1 MYKIKSFAKIN
12 LGLEVLSKRNDNFH
26 SIKTVISKISLF
38 DEIQIEKSDFN
49 SVKQLGIKEDENLV
63 TKILLYMQKKYFTEK
78 ISIRIKKNIPYSS
91 GLGGGS
97 SNAASVIKGLNE
109 YLELN
114 LDSKEMFDIGLR
126 FGSDIPFFLGPNTA
140 LIEGKGEKITFIE
153 KPNLSNILLIYPNIL
168 IENKTYKI
176 FSNLKSYTNGEY
188 QERLLKKI
196 RSRKNISESLFNGL
210 EESALSIFH
219 DLRDIKND
227 LLKMGLPNISMSGA
241 GPSYFS
247 IIDNEK
253 SSYNFKEIIE
263 KNTNHKCYL
272 VDLL

>member
-63 TKILLYMQKKYFTEK
+63 TKILLHMQKKYFTEK

-97 SNAASVIKGLNE
+97 SNSAYVIKGLNE

-114 LDSKEMFDIGLR
+114 LDSKEMFDIGLK

-153 KPNLSNILLIYPNIL
+153 KPNLSNILLIYPNIR

-176 FSNLKSYTNGEY
+176 FSNLKSYTNGKF
-188 QERLLKKI
+188 QENLLKKI

-210 EESALSIFH
+210 EESAHSIFH
-219 DLRDIKND
+219 DLRHIKND

>member
-12 LGLEVLSKRNDNFH
+12 LGLEVLNKRNDNFH
-26 SIKTVISKISLF
+26 SIKTIISKISLF
-38 DEIQIEKSDFN
+38 DEIQIEKSDSN
-49 SVKQLGIKEDENLV
+49 SVKQLGIKEDDNLV
-63 TKILLYMQKKYFTEK
+63 TKILLHMQKKYFTEK

-97 SNAASVIKGLNE
+97 SNSASVIKGLNE

-188 QERLLKKI
+188 QENLLKKI